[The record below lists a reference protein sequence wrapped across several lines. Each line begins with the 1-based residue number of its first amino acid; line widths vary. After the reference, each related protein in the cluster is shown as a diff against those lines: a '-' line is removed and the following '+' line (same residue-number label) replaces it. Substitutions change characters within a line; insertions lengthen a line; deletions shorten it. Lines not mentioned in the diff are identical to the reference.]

1 MNIKSLILFVT
12 ASASVAMLSGCGVTQ
27 NVQRGEGNTSQQVSD
42 KAQNVSQQI
51 PVIVDSG
58 YTIQSNS
65 IGVYG
70 TYVAEVKNPN
80 TSDVPLLASIDVTVK
95 NKDGVV
101 LSNTQDYLP
110 QITPGETVP
119 IESLSDV

>member
-80 TSDVPLLASIDVTVK
+80 TSDVPLLASIDVT
-95 NKDGVV
+95 
-101 LSNTQDYLP
+101 
-110 QITPGETVP
+110 GELLRL
-119 IESLSDV
+119 I